1 MEGDEIFE
9 HRMAGNI
16 PYLMITLTYRS
27 KKFSKPH
34 TWYIQR
40 KSHLGTLLSNEWNS
54 EIKRKQKQKQPEDNA
69 D

>member
-9 HRMAGNI
+9 HRMAENI

-27 KKFSKPH
+27 KKFSKSH
-34 TWYIQR
+34 TWHIQR
-40 KSHLGTLLSNEWNS
+40 KSHLGILLSNEWNA
-54 EIKRKQKQKQPEDNA
+54 EIKRKQQQKQPEDNA